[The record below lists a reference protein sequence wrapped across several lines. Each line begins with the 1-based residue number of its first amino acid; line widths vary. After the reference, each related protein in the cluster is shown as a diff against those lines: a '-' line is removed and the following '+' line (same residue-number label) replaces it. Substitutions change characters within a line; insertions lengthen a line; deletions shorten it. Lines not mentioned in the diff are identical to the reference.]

1 MANNLN
7 LKDKSLVIVF
17 AYAPAGLGHL
27 RVTDALYDG
36 LPTQTAPILLGAQDK
51 SITWIHRIISIHPI
65 MRSIFE
71 WGQHGVQQYFVTAI
85 YRFMLR
91 RRSKLIYQQIATVL
105 SQRMELP
112 KTILIVATHFGL
124 AHQIAALKDKIHKE
138 IKVKVILAVQV
149 TDDSPQYMW
158 YVPGADLTFVPSEK
172 TKLELEKYGKE
183 SRLEKINTIVT
194 PYPVSPE
201 LTNQLSENKYREKLK
216 QFNDAEK
223 SKINVAIPISGAA
236 VGMAFFVRLV
246 DELYQKSPR
255 FQFHIIS
262 KITLYTLPYLNEFM
276 SRPYVRLHLAK
287 YDKEVVRKY
296 EEMYKKNVI
305 GLEITKPSEQAFKA
319 LIRPEKVGGP
329 ILLFAKPVGRQEYDN
344 VDFLMRHALIPTKA
358 EHRFLYDHACRNIS
372 LKTSLEGKKLLEKS
386 RLWRG
391 ILLPN
396 HSNQCANLVFWA
408 LKEWLFLQMVKCR
421 INAERKDSKI
431 EELNPTGVEEFWL
444 TVTNYLD
451 SNL

>member
-1 MANNLN
+1 MPDNQS
-7 LKDKSLVIVF
+7 LKDKTLVIVF

-36 LPTQTAPILLGAQDK
+36 LPSQAAPILLGAQDK

-71 WGQHGVQQYFVTAI
+71 WGQHGLQQYLVTAI
-85 YRFMLR
+85 YRYFLR
-91 RRSKLIYQQIATVL
+91 RRSKLIYQQISTIL

-124 AHQIAALKDKIHKE
+124 AHQIASLKNKIHKE
-138 IKVKVILAVQV
+138 IKVKVVLAVQV
-149 TDDSPQYMW
+149 TDDSPQFMW
-158 YVPGADLTFVPSEK
+158 YVPGADITFVPSQR
-172 TKLELEKYGKE
+172 TKLKLEQYGKQ
-183 SRLEKINTIVT
+183 SKLKKIDIRVT

-201 LTNQLSENKYREKLK
+201 LTVRLTENKYREKLK
-216 QFNDAEK
+216 QFNDVEK
-223 SKINVAIPISGAA
+223 TKINVAIPISGAA

-246 DELYQKSPR
+246 DQLYQKSPR
-255 FQFHIIS
+255 FQFHVIS

-276 SRPYVRLHLAK
+276 SRPYVKLHLAK

-296 EEMYKKNVI
+296 EEIYKKNVI

-319 LIRPEKVGGP
+319 LIKPEKVGGP

-344 VDFLMRHALIPTKA
+344 VDFLTRHGLIPTKA
-358 EHRFLYDHACRNIS
+358 EHKFLYDHAERNIS

-396 HSNQCANLVFWA
+396 HSNKCANLVFWA

-421 INAERKDSKI
+421 INAERKDTRI
-431 EELNPTGVEEFWL
+431 EELNPTGVEEFWQS
-444 TVTNYLD
+444 VTNYLD
-451 SNL
+451 EKL